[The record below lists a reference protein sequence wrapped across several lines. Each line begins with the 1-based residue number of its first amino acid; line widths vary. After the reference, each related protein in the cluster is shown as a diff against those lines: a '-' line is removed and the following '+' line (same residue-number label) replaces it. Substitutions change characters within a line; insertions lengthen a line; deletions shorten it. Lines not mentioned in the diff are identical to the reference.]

1 MSLIGTAMCG
11 WNHLCGHT
19 PVLLEKHGFILIV
32 WDSKLD
38 RVGQL
43 LQMSTY
49 SKGLKPLLREQNNE
63 WEGKQQSI
71 YCAKKTL
78 AVYQNAA
85 NGTQLPPNLHGS
97 LFRCKEKE
105 NSVRP
110 IYPLESEF
118 AWINKAFCSK
128 KSGVPSVNRES
139 AYVLPAGTFLTN
151 VCHCKN
157 ISGMVCWTFK
167 QIKPFRTNV
176 KQHLNRET
184 FMAQFCSAS
193 FGVYVSGVWV
203 VVQMSFPSAPRD
215 RSSQSLC
222 FTVSL
227 LGTHGF
233 HRANRFGQLAAD
245 GFHVLHTS
253 SWETVPSKA
262 AC

>member
-128 KSGVPSVNRES
+128 KAVYLPWTVKALTFSQLGRFWRTSAIVRTFQEWFVEPSRKLCHSEQTWNSIWIVRHSWPNSAALVLVFMSAESG
-139 AYVLPAGTFLTN
+139 
-151 VCHCKN
+151 
-157 ISGMVCWTFK
+157 
-167 QIKPFRTNV
+167 
-176 KQHLNRET
+176 
-184 FMAQFCSAS
+184 
-193 FGVYVSGVWV
+193 
-203 VVQMSFPSAPRD
+203 
-215 RSSQSLC
+215 
-222 FTVSL
+222 
-227 LGTHGF
+227 
-233 HRANRFGQLAAD
+233 
-245 GFHVLHTS
+245 
-253 SWETVPSKA
+253 
-262 AC
+262 